1 MEAIVVPYQIMNS
14 SGIPYSFVNLLPLLL
29 RQAVERIGILRR
41 TVRLRVCRRL
51 RILLCLLCNVG
62 AEFACTGIG
71 EAAMPGER
79 RGAEGHGVRVDRAV
93 GYFRAG
99 ERARRERLAG
109 GHGKWCVQDLV
120 RCKDRV
126 RQH

>member
-1 MEAIVVPYQIMNS
+1 MDMNNP
-14 SGIPYSFVNLLPLLL
+14 GIPYSFINLLPLLL

-41 TVRLRVCRRL
+41 AVGLRVCHRL
-51 RILLCLLCNVG
+51 RILLCLLRTVG

-93 GYFRAG
+93 GHFRAG
-99 ERARRERLAG
+99 VRARRERLAG
-109 GHGKWCVQDLV
+109 GHGKWCVQVLF